1 MGILKW
7 IIGLVCLCILF
18 YGLFISINTIKQR
31 ERYKRTHFKC
41 TYIKGM
47 CTKKPTWQ
55 NCGGGMPLD
64 YCERKI
70 NGRL

>member
-1 MGILKW
+1 
-7 IIGLVCLCILF
+7 
-18 YGLFISINTIKQR
+18 
-31 ERYKRTHFKC
+31 
-41 TYIKGM
+41 M